1 MHLLHEYLSQQ
12 LDDALEKRSV
22 VVFYDPRREFEPFFD
37 RELPEAGKGHG
48 GLPRVFI
55 GERLT
60 FVARYAGSFFAV
72 RAAVE
77 PIAALEKPN
86 PLIIYIPGLVR
97 DRHASVLMEMEK
109 GGLCYEPQLRRLAL
123 NVLRKRFTDGQI
135 DQILRPAT
143 VTWDDIVAFIAQSD
157 TGVRSSV
164 LRLLFNNAQSELL
177 VAQWL
182 ADDSKDPEIESKEA
196 VAELLK
202 LIDVRLGLALPET
215 TTLPAAREKTLRY
228 VLVGEFRSDLS
239 CEPPPSVSMIPQP
252 QTKEHVDRL
261 REVAATIRQKYAAQ
275 YVTNAD
281 RVSSEL
287 GLEAANID
295 PTHLGNIDTF
305 RFEER
310 RLLAYAGEL
319 IAAKRYG
326 EAAGIVAGRR
336 RSFWLDRDISRQAQ
350 WEVCRLMAELG
361 LDIEGVRLALVRV
374 AADAEKWVAAYACD
388 GGWHQVDALQRRLE
402 AWAAKMDE
410 EPETEKA
417 LSVVRREHEELL
429 RKMADGFSKALAEAA
444 WAVPGALHQT
454 RIYPDVVQTM
464 GGPAAYFVVDALR
477 FEMGVDLAKQ
487 LQGAKDLS
495 IRPAIAALP
504 SITPVGM
511 AALLPA
517 ASGSF
522 AVVDQKGKL
531 AVSIEGSVMPG
542 LAERLK
548 LLKAKVSD
556 VVDLT
561 LGRLLSTPPSR
572 LGKLIG
578 DSSLVVVR
586 SQEIDFMG
594 ESDGDLLARQVMD
607 TIVGNIARAVKK
619 LAAAGV
625 ENFVITGDHGHQFSV
640 RKDED
645 MRIDNPGGDTLD
657 IHRRCWVGRGGTTPT
672 GTVRITGAELGYHTD
687 LEFVFPTGLGVFKA
701 GGGLCFHHGGFSL
714 QELVIPV
721 IALRMTRAA
730 AKPEREALAVLSGVP
745 DKITNRTF
753 GVVVRVAEQG
763 RLGVDVEADVA
774 LRVVLLA
781 GHEQAGATGMAVG
794 AEFDRAT
801 GILSAKPGTEASVGL
816 MLTRD
821 DCPTV
826 RIVVLDPAT
835 DAVLAQTGELPV
847 KLGI

>member
-1 MHLLHEYLSQQ
+1 MHLLHDYLCQQ

-22 VVFYDPRREFEPFFD
+22 VVFYDPRREFQPFFD
-37 RELPEAGKGHG
+37 RELPEAGKGYG
-48 GLPRVFI
+48 DLPRVFI

-60 FVARYAGSFFAV
+60 FVVRYTGSFFGV

-77 PIAALEKPN
+77 PIAALEKPER
-86 PLIIYIPGLVR
+86 LIIYVPGVGR

-109 GGLCYEPQLRRLAL
+109 GGVCYEPHLRRLAL
-123 NVLRKRFTDGQI
+123 NVLRKKFTDGQI
-135 DQILRPAT
+135 DQILRPS
-143 VTWDDIVAFIAQSD
+143 VTWDDIVAFIAQAD
-157 TGVRSSV
+157 TGTRASV
-164 LRLLFNNAQSELL
+164 LRVLFGGTQSESLI
-177 VAQWL
+177 AQWL
-182 ADDSKDPEIESKEA
+182 ADDSKDAEIESKEA
-196 VAELLK
+196 VAEMLK
-202 LIDVRLGLALPET
+202 LIDVRLGLALPEA
-215 TTLPAAREKTLRY
+215 TTLPAARDRTLRY

-239 CEPPPSVSMIPQP
+239 CDPPASVSMIPAP
-252 QTKEHVDRL
+252 PTKEHVDRL
-261 REVAATIRQKYAAQ
+261 REVAATVRQKYAAQ
-275 YVTNAD
+275 YVNLAD

-287 GLEAANID
+287 GLEGAGID
-295 PTHLGNIDTF
+295 ARHLGNIDTF

-310 RLLAYAGEL
+310 RLLAQAGGL
-319 IAAKRYG
+319 IATKRYD
-326 EAAGIVAGRR
+326 EAAGVVADRT
-336 RSFWLDRDISRQAQ
+336 RSFWLDRDIGRQAQ
-350 WEVCRLMAELG
+350 WEVCRLMGELG
-361 LDIEGVRLALVRV
+361 LEIERVRSAVLQVG
-374 AADAEKWVAAYACD
+374 ADAEKWVAAYACD
-388 GGWHQVDALQRRLE
+388 GGWHQADALQRRLE

-417 LSVVRREHEELL
+417 LSVIRREHEELL
-429 RKMADGFSKALAEAA
+429 RKMADGFSRALADAA
-444 WAVPGALHQT
+444 WAVPGVLHQT

-464 GGPAAYFVVDALR
+464 GGPTAYFVVDALR
-477 FEMGVDLAKQ
+477 FDMGVDLAKQ

-511 AALLPA
+511 AALLPG

-531 AVSIEGSVMPG
+531 AVSVEGSVMPG

-548 LLKAKVSD
+548 LLKAKVPD
-556 VVDLT
+556 AVDLT
-561 LGRLLSTPPSR
+561 LGRLLSTPPSK

-578 DSSLVVVR
+578 ESSLVVVR

-619 LAAAGV
+619 LAAAGI
-625 ENFVITGDHGHQFSV
+625 ENFVITGDHGHQFST

-645 MRIDNPGGDTLD
+645 MRTDNPGGDTLD

-721 IALRMTRAA
+721 VALRMPQTA
-730 AKPEREALAVLSGVP
+730 AKPEREALAVLAGVP

-774 LRVVLLA
+774 LRVILLA

-801 GILSAKPGTEASVGL
+801 GVLRVKPGTEASVGL

-821 DCPTV
+821 DCPSV
-826 RIVVLDPAT
+826 RIVVLDPST
-835 DAVLAQTGELPV
+835 DAVLAQSGDLPV